1 MCLRRLRRLKDVCKW
16 LTKDRT
22 KTYCGMNAVYVQ
34 YRLQVH
40 IRTACNKKKKQRAFE
55 DDNAANW
62 TAFGT

>member
-1 MCLRRLRRLKDVCKW
+1 MCKW

-40 IRTACNKKKKQRAFE
+40 IRTACNKKKKNNVRLKMIMQLIGLLLAL
-55 DDNAANW
+55 D
-62 TAFGT
+62 TAIIYF